1 MEIKLDD
8 LRPANTFERRLMEF
22 LASGGTLPITVEHK
36 GPDLSPLSTSVDEL
50 HARVCALEARPIAGE
65 PQHMPVPTSSE
76 RGSADIKTR
85 LDALE
90 HRMAASE
97 RRHIEQIR
105 AMQELAQILD
115 DVRRDLDTV
124 RLSDEIAR
132 EPLIPLSA
140 AEAFARKKRA
150 G

>member
-1 MEIKLDD
+1 MVD
-8 LRPANTFERRLMEF
+8 RVANLERAVSYLSERVLGESF
-22 LASGGTLPITVEHK
+22 SV
-36 GPDLSPLSTSVDEL
+36 PDLAARHDGDDEDRL
-50 HARVCALEARPIAGE
+50 QGLMARVSALEARPVKDE
-65 PQHMPVPTSSE
+65 PMPVPASSE

-85 LDALE
+85 LEALE
-90 HRMAASE
+90 NRMAASE

-115 DVRRDLDTV
+115 DLRQEVETV
-124 RLSDEIAR
+124 KLSDEIAR
-132 EPLIPLSA
+132 EPLVPLSV